1 MLSVT
6 GWPKWKSPLGHHRPS
21 FASLKVLFGTAP
33 AGQYLVVVM
42 TNWRLSAVE
51 VLVVL
56 IAASAFATASSV
68 AADSPDGVARAL
80 DRIRAHDFHPL
91 DADRFTID
99 RVLNQQ
105 GIADL
110 DNTDWKVRLLAVRD
124 LVRAGED
131 AVPRIAQGLSDPN
144 VQVRYVCAVALGVL
158 KAAAASDDLER
169 VVREDADALAR
180 SQAVVALG
188 QIESADSLDLL
199 REHLEKDPSRDVRHQ
214 CELAI
219 DQIQKK
225 MGATDELRAAFRMLD
240 PATFET
246 VRIGTPAP
254 DFTLPDTAG
263 QAWRLGH
270 FKGKNWVVLVW
281 VFADWCPVC
290 HGEFRELIEMRAE
303 FEQVGVKVVT
313 IEAHDRYRA
322 RVMVG
327 RELDPKYWFAK
338 TSFKETYT
346 RRIWWPHLLDRAG
359 TIGAIYGVDPMAFSV
374 HAEYINRPATIIIDP
389 VGNVRFAY
397 HGTYWGDR
405 PSIKQTLDMIR
416 AERFDFEHPQRL
428 QAALPK

>member
-1 MLSVT
+1 MPSLEPLNLS
-6 GWPKWKSPLGHHRPS
+6 S
-21 FASLKVLFGTAP
+21 FASVKGPCGTPP
-33 AGQYLVVVM
+33 AGQNLVIVM
-42 TNWRLSAVE
+42 MNWKLSAVE
-51 VLVVL
+51 FLAVL
-56 IAASAFATASSV
+56 IASSAFATPISV
-68 AADSPDGVARAL
+68 AAGSPDTVDRAL
-80 DRIRAHDFHPL
+80 ARVRAHDFHPL
-91 DADRFTID
+91 DERRFTID
-99 RVLNQQ
+99 RALKQNGV
-105 GIADL
+105 ADL
-110 DNTDWKVRLLAVRD
+110 DDTDWKVRLLTVRD
-124 LVRAGED
+124 LVRAGKD
-131 AVPRIAQGLSDPN
+131 AAPRIAQGLSDPN

-158 KAAAASDDLER
+158 KAASASDDLQR

-180 SQAVVALG
+180 SQAVMALG
-188 QIESADSLDLL
+188 QIESAGSLDLL
-199 REHLEKDPSRDVRHQ
+199 RGCLEKDPSRDVRHQ

-219 DQIQKK
+219 GQIQKK
-225 MGATDELRAAFRMLD
+225 MGATDELSAAFRALD

-246 VRIGTPAP
+246 VQTGAPAP
-254 DFTLPDTAG
+254 DFTLPDTEG

-270 FKGKNWVVLVW
+270 FKDKNWVVLIW

-313 IEAHDRYRA
+313 IETHDRYRA

-374 HAEYINRPATIIIDP
+374 HAEYINRPATIIVDP

-397 HGTYWGDR
+397 HGTFWGDR